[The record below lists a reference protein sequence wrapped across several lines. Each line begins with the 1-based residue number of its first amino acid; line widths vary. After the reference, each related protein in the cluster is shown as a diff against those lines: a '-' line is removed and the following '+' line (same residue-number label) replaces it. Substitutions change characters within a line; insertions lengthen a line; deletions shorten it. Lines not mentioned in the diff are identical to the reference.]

1 MTLHWLTT
9 YLSYDLRYLSRN
21 SRAMHFNVLERRI
34 TSRFTS
40 DNLAQQMQAETLDEL
55 QEIWRHNRAAG
66 RLRSASDPETIQ
78 RIRMRNL
85 ADRIISMERLL
96 SAASESNL
104 HEDYGE
110 FVSTDPGLV
119 KSPVRS
125 RQNTLTEVLL
135 PSTSIHPF
143 SPVRSRQGTFE
154 DLSMAGVNNNLPL
167 TRSRQGT
174 VEDLVLSA
182 SHRSASS
189 LRRVVSRDQSHQ
201 NSRGHSPPRQIRS
214 FDRPAAET
222 GKGNLALE
230 YSDHGTGDFRSPSF
244 SIITSN
250 ASSISPL
257 RYRKHKIFP
266 GKPPLPDFLPGIRCD
281 ESNATTLVVTMSDV
295 FCGIEVDLY
304 YTCLHDYDAL
314 VR

>member
-1 MTLHWLTT
+1 
-9 YLSYDLRYLSRN
+9 
-21 SRAMHFNVLERRI
+21 MHFNVLERRI

-40 DNLAQQMQAETLDEL
+40 DNLAQQMQAETLEEL

-96 SAASESNL
+96 SAVSENNL

-110 FVSTDPGLV
+110 FIATDMAV
-119 KSPVRS
+119 VRSPVRS
-125 RQNTLTEVLL
+125 RQNTLTEALA
-135 PSTSIHPF
+135 PSALIHPF
-143 SPVRSRQGTFE
+143 SPVRSRQGTVE
-154 DLSMAGVNNNLPL
+154 DLSMTGGGTLPM

-174 VEDLVLSA
+174 IEDLTLSS

-189 LRRVVSRDQSHQ
+189 LRRSMSRDQSHQ
-201 NSRGHSPPRQIRS
+201 NSRGHSPPRSIRS
-214 FDRPAAET
+214 FDRPPAET

-257 RYRKHKIFP
+257 RYRKHKIIP

-304 YTCLHDYDAL
+304 YTCLHEHDAL
-314 VR
+314 VRYLSL